1 MMQFMR
7 DRMGKGFLVV
17 IVAGIALVFVFSG
30 VFSDQLPIGGGVGGT
45 DVAEVGGEK
54 ITAKQLQDTAN
65 REVENYR
72 ALGMELPPEMV
83 ANVRRSALNGLVQ
96 SKLMLVEARRL
107 GIQASDQEVQD
118 EIRQMPYFLDQDKKT
133 FNVDLYRKILS
144 DNGLNPQ
151 QFEENVREGLTHQRM
166 QKFLSDRIRVT
177 PAEVEREFKLAN
189 DTRNLSF
196 VRFSREDAMKKMQI
210 DAGQIDAFLADKDKE
225 AQINGYYAQNNVKY
239 NQPEKVCARHIL
251 KRETP
256 PAPGAAAPA
265 AAEAGKAPK
274 EVLALKPTAA
284 NFAEVAKKSSDD
296 PGSKAQGGDLDC
308 FPRGAMDKAFEDA
321 AFSLP
326 VGKVSEPVKS
336 QFGWHYILVSKK
348 IPAVNQPLD
357 KVRREIA
364 EELIKREKV
373 DEIRKTNVASAEA
386 VMKNWASASKQETG
400 AFNSL
405 EGAIPKIGR
414 AEEISKAAFDP
425 NAKIQTGPQMFE
437 SQGGVIVAQVK
448 EKKTPDMTKFAADK
462 ATQEKT
468 LRERKLRAFL
478 PAWLEDVQKRTK
490 MSFNQDSISQVM

>member
-7 DRMGKGFLVV
+7 DRMGQGFLVV

-30 VFSDQLPIGGGVGGT
+30 VFTDRLHLGGGASGT
-45 DVAEVGGEK
+45 DVAEVGGER

-118 EIRQMPYFLDQDKKT
+118 EIRQMPYFLDDDKKT
-133 FNVDLYRKILS
+133 FNVDRYRKILS
-144 DNGLNPQ
+144 DNGLSPQ

-166 QKFLSDRIRVT
+166 QKFLADRIRVT
-177 PAEVEREFKLAN
+177 PAEVEREFKLSN

-210 DAGQIDAFLADKDKE
+210 DAGQVDAFLADKEKE

-251 KRETP
+251 KRANP
-256 PAPGAAAPA
+256 AAPA
-265 AAEAGKAPK
+265 AEADKAPK
-274 EVLALKPTAA
+274 DFLALKPTAG
-284 NFAEVAKKSSDD
+284 NFAEVAKKSSED
-296 PGSKAQGGDLDC
+296 PGSKANGGDLDC

-348 IPAVNQPLD
+348 IPAVNQPLE

-373 DEIRKTNVASAEA
+373 DEIRKTNLASAEA
-386 VMKNWASASKQETG
+386 AVKNWASAPGKQETG

-414 AEEISKAAFDP
+414 AEEIQKAAFDP
-425 NAKIQTGPQMFE
+425 AAKIQTGPQVFE

-448 EKKTPDMTKFAADK
+448 EKKTPDMAKFAADK

-490 MSFNQDSISQVM
+490 MSFNQEAISQLM